1 MTNPDPYQ
9 TDSRQL
15 AKLMDLGHAGQRLWR
30 TEELGAIL
38 RHQLSAPVQFDLA
51 GIDQALAGKL
61 RNLTEAEGLLLQSF
75 SDLLHHPAP
84 PVELLILLKDFAKAC
99 RNHPDSPLPQEIA
112 TLLYLA
118 SIAVAMMRACQR
130 ITALDDEALR
140 DGVQWLVDQTW
151 VDDRTG
157 SLFRE
162 FSSFLD
168 ARKGDQR

>member
-1 MTNPDPYQ
+1 MTDIDPYK

-15 AKLMDLGHAGQRLWR
+15 AKLMDLGQSGQRLWQ

-51 GIDQALAGKL
+51 RIDQALAKKL
-61 RNLTEAEGLLLQSF
+61 RNLTEAEGLLLRSF
-75 SDLLHHPAP
+75 SDLLHHPTP
-84 PVELLILLKDFAKAC
+84 PIELLVLLKDFAKAC
-99 RNHPDSPLPQEIA
+99 RNHPDGPLPEEIA

-118 SIAVAMMRACQR
+118 SIAVAMMRAGRR

-140 DGVQWLVDQTW
+140 DGVKWLVDQTW
-151 VDDRTG
+151 VDDKTL

-162 FSSFLD
+162 FLGFLD
-168 ARKGDQR
+168 DRKGDPR